1 MWCQNVSPKEF
12 RVPPSALNPCQ
23 NQKGQCPPLLA
34 AVIMKGSIIKNAM
47 SAIPTHL
54 SILPIPCLHGIDRW
68 EGVTAIFG
76 YPATPTCHFSDV
88 LCDPIIVK
96 STTQH
101 RVHLPTRVETHQSLH
116 KRIHTWYSCLAHVDG
131 WPTGYP
137 KPPTSRFSSK
147 SGFCPPSVHTQLY
160 TCVALTSLAYTTNQG
175 HTNQGPTIPTRMV
188 SACSAQQCPGVL
200 QCSHCVQL
208 LCCPGYGGGMP
219 PCRAACL
226 HRHQTHPDP
235 SPKIGKYNNQT
246 RASPRPPVR
255 QRMAFT

>member
-34 AVIMKGSIIKNAM
+34 AVIMKGSIIKMPCQQYQLTSPSCPSHA
-47 SAIPTHL
+47 STVLTGGRVSPRYL
-54 SILPIPCLHGIDRW
+54 VILPRPPVISLMYSVIPSLLKAPRNT
-68 EGVTAIFG
+68 EYTFRRE
-76 YPATPTCHFSDV
+76 
-88 LCDPIIVK
+88 L
-96 STTQH
+96 
-101 RVHLPTRVETHQSLH
+101 RPTRACTNGYIHGTVAWHMWMDGLPGIQNLPRPGSVPNLGFVLLQSTPSC
-116 KRIHTWYSCLAHVDG
+116 IHS
-131 WPTGYP
+131 
-137 KPPTSRFSSK
+137 
-147 SGFCPPSVHTQLY
+147 
-160 TCVALTSLAYTTNQG
+160 VALTSLAYTTNQG
-175 HTNQGPTIPTRMV
+175 HTNQPPTIPTRMV

-235 SPKIGKYNNQT
+235 SPKIGKYNQT